1 MVPNRDYLKKP
12 VQKKMGDIFAII
24 QQVNMKNIVKCVLDF
39 FANFNALET
48 NSGLI
53 LSDLR

>member
-1 MVPNRDYLKKP
+1 
-12 VQKKMGDIFAII
+12 MGDIFAII

>member
-1 MVPNRDYLKKP
+1 MNLKKP
-12 VQKKMGDIFAII
+12 AWKKMGNIFAII
-24 QQVNMKNIVKCVLDF
+24 QQANENMKNIVKCVLDF